1 MPNESSA
8 VYPEATPQPRVSILL
23 VEDEETLRIAVAK
36 MLGKRGFCVMEAAD
50 GLAALQ
56 ILRDHP
62 GQLEAMLLDVSLPGV
77 SSSVVL
83 REAKRLQPG
92 LRVVLTSAH
101 SEQMVAEMF
110 AGMPIETFIR
120 KPYRLDD
127 VMQLMR
133 RQ

>member
-8 VYPEATPQPRVSILL
+8 VYTEATPQPRVSILL

-50 GLAALQ
+50 GFAALQ

-62 GQLEAMLLDVSLPGV
+62 AQLEAMLLDVSLPGV

-92 LRVVLTSAH
+92 LRVV
-101 SEQMVAEMF
+101 
-110 AGMPIETFIR
+110 
-120 KPYRLDD
+120 RLDD
-127 VMQLMR
+127 VMKLMR